1 MPRGEN
7 FRLDASRAF
16 LCLYKSVRKGDGVEK
31 QSEVKIYAKQESKT
45 LNLWEK
51 NQQTPK

>member
-1 MPRGEN
+1 MSSQTNNKVAQREN

-16 LCLYKSVRKGDGVEK
+16 LCLYKYVRKGDGVEK

-45 LNLWEK
+45 LNL
-51 NQQTPK
+51 